1 MLNSTSLES
10 ALEALGILCAERN
23 LRYELVAVGGSGLLL
38 LGLTIRPTQDLDIV
52 AMVENGRY
60 VKPTPLPAP
69 LVEVIGQV
77 AGVMGL
83 SPSWINAGPAA
94 LLDFGLPEGFADRV
108 ETRDYGPITLRIAS
122 RGDQVALE
130 VYAATDAG
138 PDSKH
143 FLDLRKLAP
152 TEEELL
158 GGGRW
163 ALGHD
168 PSAGFR
174 SQLVGCLADLG
185 VHDADA
191 SL

>member
-10 ALEALGILCAERN
+10 ALDALGLLCAERN
-23 LRYELVAVGGSGLLL
+23 LKYELVAVGGSGLLL

-52 AMVENGRY
+52 ALVENGRY

-69 LVEVIGQV
+69 LVQVIGEV

-83 SPSWINAGPAA
+83 SSSWINAGPAA
-94 LLDFGLPEGFADRV
+94 LLDFGLPDGFADRV
-108 ETRDYGPITLRIAS
+108 ETRAYGSITLRIAS
-122 RGDQVALE
+122 RVDQVALKL
-130 VYAATDAG
+130 YAATDAG
-138 PDSKH
+138 PASKH
-143 FLDLRKLAP
+143 FFDLRNLAP

-174 SQLVGCLADLG
+174 SQLVGCLAALG
-185 VHDADA
+185 VQNAADT
-191 SL
+191 L